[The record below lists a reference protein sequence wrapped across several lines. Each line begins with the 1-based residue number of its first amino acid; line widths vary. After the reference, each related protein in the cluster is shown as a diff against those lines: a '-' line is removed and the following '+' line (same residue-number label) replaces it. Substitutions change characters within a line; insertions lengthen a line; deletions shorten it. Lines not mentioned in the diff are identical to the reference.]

1 MLPITRM
8 ISEYNHYDYNNPKFL
23 IVHFTGNAKDTA
35 KNNAIYFGG
44 GNRNA
49 SAHYFVDDNSIYQ
62 VVEDKKGAWH
72 IGNSVTEPN
81 NKNSIGIEM
90 CCSGNYEVS
99 EKTEA
104 NALELVKYLMNKY
117 NISINNVRTH
127 AEVTNYGKTCPN
139 WNANN
144 WQRWKNFKNKL
155 NNKQT
160 EVEKVSVING
170 EWRVKVLQDTNLW
183 LDTHYSTVGGRVTKG
198 QTLNVTQMTKD
209 GQFFVV
215 DGKYLVNSHKY
226 NYVCNIWNKPLG
238 KIQTKQDCNAWS
250 YCNYDVVANRVK
262 AWEIFEYIEKRNDM
276 FHIPYIGW
284 ISASFVNKELKLTDA
299 LVTNRGE

>member
-104 NALELVKYLMNKY
+104 KALELVKYLMNKY

-139 WNANN
+139 WSANN

-226 NYVCNIWNKPLG
+226 NYACNIWNKPLG

>member
-23 IVHFTGNAKDTA
+23 ILHFTGNAKDTA
-35 KNNAIYFGG
+35 KDNGTYFWG
-44 GNRNA
+44 GNRGA

-155 NNKQT
+155 NNKPT

-170 EWRVKVLQDTNLW
+170 EWRVKVLQNTNLW

-198 QTLNVTQMTKD
+198 QILNVTQMTKD

-250 YCNYDVVANRVK
+250 YCKFDVVVNHVK
-262 AWEIFEYIEKRNDM
+262 AWSIYEYTQYREG
-276 FHIPYIGW
+276 FYEIPYIGW
-284 ISASFVNKELKLTDA
+284 IHESFVNKTLKLTDA
-299 LVTNRGE
+299 LVTNKE